1 MVRRPHLRVAVE
13 GARSGHQVRHLRAV
27 AALCQARGHAQ
38 QALHAFLLTGVKRSH
53 GTRAAL
59 QQAAWRGGSLRGANK
74 AALVRRVG
82 GDPARCTHACV
93 AHVHTC
99 PRTRT
104 PARTLRAMEPHLE
117 CLLRVGTCLA
127 QNGYGA
133 QVGLLAATARAFRAD
148 AQLWAAQA
156 RYKGP
161 AGRTA
166 LMHAAGTGDLART
179 TFLLQHGAD
188 AGAQERKAGE
198 SPLHLACLNG
208 CFATARALVER
219 GGASVHAAQSSNGF
233 TALMGA
239 AQEGHLDIVR
249 WLLDQG
255 AEANYAT
262 PATGQTALISACHQ
276 GHLEV
281 ARCLVES
288 GGARVNAAD
297 PASGNTALAAA
308 SRSGH
313 LGAVTYLLGRGAN
326 GATAALC
333 GACYEGHLEVL
344 RALLERGG
352 AEADG
357 GAEPDSLSAL
367 FWAARAGKLELVRF
381 LVERW
386 GANVNAANGDLGLT
400 ALMGASVTGALG
412 CVRYLLQHGADRHA
426 RCHGAHTALEYA
438 RDHPLVQA
446 ELRLETG

>member
-1 MVRRPHLRVAVE
+1 
-13 GARSGHQVRHLRAV
+13 
-27 AALCQARGHAQ
+27 
-38 QALHAFLLTGVKRSH
+38 
-53 GTRAAL
+53 
-59 QQAAWRGGSLRGANK
+59 
-74 AALVRRVG
+74 
-82 GDPARCTHACV
+82 
-93 AHVHTC
+93 
-99 PRTRT
+99 
-104 PARTLRAMEPHLE
+104 
-117 CLLRVGTCLA
+117 
-127 QNGYGA
+127 
-133 QVGLLAATARAFRAD
+133 
-148 AQLWAAQA
+148 
-156 RYKGP
+156 
-161 AGRTA
+161 
-166 LMHAAGTGDLART
+166 MHAAGTGDLART
-179 TFLLQHGAD
+179 TFLLEHGAD
-188 AGAQERKAGE
+188 AGALERKAGE
-198 SPLHLACLNG
+198 SPLFLACFTG

-219 GGASVHAAQSSNGF
+219 GGASVHAVQSSNGF
-233 TALMGA
+233 TALMTA

-352 AEADG
+352 AEAGG

-386 GANVNAANGDLGLT
+386 GANVNAANGD
-400 ALMGASVTGALG
+400 
-412 CVRYLLQHGADRHA
+412 

-446 ELRLETG
+446 ELR